1 MALRWGRFTQIYHLS
16 KRLKMKVH
24 TLRSTDWRVLMS
36 DRHKRRSVWD
46 CTGEVS
52 RQGQIPLLLGHQQVT
67 DQHLIWSSYNANKL
81 VQAFW
86 SSPTSSTVHEVL
98 NIRRSLRTCRTS
110 IKVHKAKELS
120 STNSTSTSYTVGNYP
135 KVRRL
140 SSHSSIVGSTSRQ
153 IMQTYRSIESMRTQL
168 QLD

>member
-1 MALRWGRFTQIYHLS
+1 MALRWGRFTQILRWS
-16 KRLKMKVH
+16 KRLKMKVR

-52 RQGQIPLLLGHQQVT
+52 RQGQILLLLGHQQVT
-67 DQHLIWSSYNANKL
+67 DQHLIWSNCNANRL

-86 SSPTSSTVHEVL
+86 SSQISSTVHVVL
-98 NIRRSLRTCRTS
+98 NPRRSLRTCRTS

-120 STNSTSTSYTVGNYP
+120 NTSSTSTSYMERNYP
-135 KVRRL
+135 KFRRW
-140 SSHSSIVGSTSRQ
+140 SFHSSTVGSTSR
-153 IMQTYRSIESMRTQL
+153 
-168 QLD
+168 